1 MQTETM
7 KVTGMTCG
15 GCVNSVTLALTN
27 VKGVQEVNINLPEGL
42 VIVKYD
48 EKFTD
53 LIHLKETIQTA
64 GYGVEPTSDGN
75 TQAQT
80 KGCCG

>member
-1 MQTETM
+1 MQTETI
-7 KVTGMTCG
+7 KVTGMSCG

-27 VKGVQEVNINLPEGL
+27 VKGVQEVNVNLSEGL

-53 LIHLKETIQTA
+53 LMHLKATIQTA
-64 GYGVEPTSDGN
+64 GYVVESTPDGN

-80 KGCCG
+80 KGCCR

>member
-1 MQTETM
+1 MQTETI

-15 GCVNSVTLALTN
+15 GCVNSVTLTLTN
-27 VKGVQEVNINLPEGL
+27 VKGVQEVNVNLPEEL

-53 LIHLKETIQTA
+53 LMHLKATIQTA
-64 GYGVEPTSDGN
+64 GYGVEST
-75 TQAQT
+75 
-80 KGCCG
+80 

>member
-1 MQTETM
+1 MQIEAI

-27 VKGVQEVNINLPEGL
+27 VKGVQEVNVNLPEGL
-42 VIVKYD
+42 VIVKF
-48 EKFTD
+48 EENFTD
-53 LIHLKETIQTA
+53 LMHLKATIQTT
-64 GYGVEPTSDGN
+64 GYGVQTTSDGN

>member
-1 MQTETM
+1 MQTEII

-27 VKGVQEVNINLPEGL
+27 VKGVQEVNVNLPEGL
-42 VIVKYD
+42 VTVQFN

-53 LIHLKETIQTA
+53 LMHLKATIQTT
-64 GYGVEPTSDGN
+64 GYGVESTSDGN
-75 TQAQT
+75 SQAQT

>member
-1 MQTETM
+1 MQTETI

-15 GCVNSVTLALTN
+15 ACVNSVTLALTN
-27 VKGVQEVNINLPEGL
+27 VKGVQEVNVNLPEGL

-53 LIHLKETIQTA
+53 LMHLKATIQTT
-64 GYGVEPTSDGN
+64 GYGAESTSDGN
-75 TQAQT
+75 TKLQT